1 MRVNRPRQ
9 CLPVIART
17 HVSTYVHAYGVRVRI
32 EKKKRQPVVLC
43 ARDHRAPLS
52 KATSSRLYREKITSR
67 FSTYILSWNLFLLFT
82 FFILDKNFN
91 IPSIRLRIFL
101 KGNGYKNKG
110 KKKSLISLSVIVI
123 RRKED
128 MCYKRIVICSVA
140 FPIQCID
147 LKSRYIHI
155 EFDSS
160 SRN

>member
-110 KKKSLISLSVIVI
+110 KKKSLISLSVVVTNYKK
-123 RRKED
+123 RRYVVQENSHLFSCISNPVHRPKIKI
-128 MCYKRIVICSVA
+128 YTYRI
-140 FPIQCID
+140 
-147 LKSRYIHI
+147 
-155 EFDSS
+155 
-160 SRN
+160 

>member
-1 MRVNRPRQ
+1 MNRPRQ

-91 IPSIRLRIFL
+91 IPSIRL
-101 KGNGYKNKG
+101 
-110 KKKSLISLSVIVI
+110 LISLSVVVI

-128 MCYKRIVICSVA
+128 TCYKRIVICSVA

-160 SRN
+160 SRK

>member
-1 MRVNRPRQ
+1 MNRPRQ

-91 IPSIRLRIFL
+91 IPSIRL
-101 KGNGYKNKG
+101 
-110 KKKSLISLSVIVI
+110 LISLSVVVTNYKK
-123 RRKED
+123 RRYVVQENSHLFSCISNPVHRPKIKI
-128 MCYKRIVICSVA
+128 YTYRI
-140 FPIQCID
+140 
-147 LKSRYIHI
+147 
-155 EFDSS
+155 
-160 SRN
+160 